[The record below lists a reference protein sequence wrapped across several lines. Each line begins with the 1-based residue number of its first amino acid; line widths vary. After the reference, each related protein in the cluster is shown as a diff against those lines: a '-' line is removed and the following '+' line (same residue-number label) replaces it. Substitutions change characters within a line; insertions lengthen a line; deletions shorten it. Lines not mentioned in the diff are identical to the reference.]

1 MDRTKI
7 KIIRIYDG
15 SRTAKEVM
23 TDAIVSKVRKNLDSD
38 IEIIKRKEYN
48 LGNTQDIIYPSLSG
62 LCGRKV

>member
-62 LCGRKV
+62 LCG

>member
-1 MDRTKI
+1 MGRTNI
-7 KIIRIYDG
+7 KIIRFYDG
-15 SRTAKEVM
+15 SKTAKEVM

-62 LCGRKV
+62 LCG

>member
-48 LGNTQDIIYPSLSG
+48 LGNTQNIIYPSLSG
-62 LCGRKV
+62 LCG

>member
-1 MDRTKI
+1 MKRNNI
-7 KIIRIYDG
+7 KIIRFYDG

-62 LCGRKV
+62 LCG